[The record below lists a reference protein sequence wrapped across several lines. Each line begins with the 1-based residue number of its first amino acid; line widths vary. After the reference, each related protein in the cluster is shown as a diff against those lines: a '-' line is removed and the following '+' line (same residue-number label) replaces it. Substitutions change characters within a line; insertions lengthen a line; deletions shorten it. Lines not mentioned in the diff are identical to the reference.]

1 MKETTTR
8 LGCLLQRKILGFFG
22 QDDEGQATTEYAL
35 ILLAAAVIAV
45 LVITWATAGGGAG
58 RIGDRPHEHVLALA
72 PHPGL
77 PRRDSDHGRGGH
89 GLSRGRRTVT
99 R

>member
-8 LGCLLQRKILGFFG
+8 LGCLLQRMILGFFG

-58 RIGDRPHEHVLALA
+58 RIGDLFDSVFDGVLDKTTQTTIT
-72 PHPGL
+72 P
-77 PRRDSDHGRGGH
+77 
-89 GLSRGRRTVT
+89 
-99 R
+99 